1 MAVNSGT
8 SYEEE
13 DLLVRERTLGMDT
26 SQQNT
31 SSSSSNGMNCGG
43 EEKKR

>member
-31 SSSSSNGMNCGG
+31 SSSSNGMNCGG